1 MNCRR
6 IYVENFRNIESADL
20 TFSPEINILQGDNAQ
35 GKTNMLEAVY
45 LTALGRS
52 FRQAGDNEM
61 IEFGKDSCFIS
72 NTYCDS
78 VREMNI
84 KINLFAG
91 KKQKAIEHNGLK
103 VNRISEIVGAFKVII
118 FCPEHLSLIK
128 EGPSL
133 RRAFFDVALSQI
145 RPVYINALQR
155 YNAVLRERNTLLK
168 NAIQSKENFDG
179 TIDIWSEQLAKEAA
193 FITVSRVKYLKMI
206 QTYASE
212 CFRDM
217 TSDREKPEFVYMSS
231 SGLKEEEC
239 TDENLCRQRYSE
251 LYNGRHEREIAAGA
265 TLWGIHKD
273 DIDISLNGSKAR
285 FYCSQGQQRSL
296 ALSMKIAEGEIIK
309 RLCGGD
315 YPVFLLDDVFSE
327 LDRSRREYLLS
338 SIKNKQVILTSCEL
352 SNISD
357 TAKIPNS
364 ELISVKTA
372 ALTPI
377 KN

>member
-6 IYVENFRNIESADL
+6 ICVENFRNIESADL

-61 IEFGKDSCFIS
+61 IKLGKDRCCIS
-72 NTYCDS
+72 NTYRDS

-103 VNRISEIVGAFKVII
+103 VNKISEIVGAFKVII

-145 RPVYINALQR
+145 RPVYINSLQR
-155 YNAVLRERNTLLK
+155 YNAVLKERNTLLK
-168 NAIQSKENFDG
+168 NAMQSKENFDG

-193 FITVSRVKYLKMI
+193 FITVSRIKYLKMI

-217 TSDREKPEFVYMSS
+217 TSDKEKPEFVYVSS
-231 SGLKEEEC
+231 SGLSEEEC

-251 LYNGRHEREIAAGA
+251 LYNSRHEREIAAGA

-352 SNISD
+352 SNITNIANIS
-357 TAKIPNS
+357 NS
-364 ELISVKTA
+364 EVISVKNGIFTR
-372 ALTPI
+372 T

>member
-1 MNCRR
+1 MNCGR
-6 IYVENFRNIESADL
+6 ICVENFRNIESADL

-35 GKTNMLEAVY
+35 GKTNILEAVY

-61 IEFGKDSCFIS
+61 IKFGKDRCCIS

-103 VNRISEIVGAFKVII
+103 VNKISEIVGAFKVII

-155 YNAVLRERNTLLK
+155 YNAVLKERNTLLK
-168 NAIQSKENFDG
+168 SAMQSKENFDG

-193 FITVSRVKYLKMI
+193 FITVSRIKYLKMI

-217 TSDREKPEFVYMSS
+217 TSDKEKPEFVYVSS
-231 SGLKEEEC
+231 SGLSEEEC
-239 TDENLCRQRYSE
+239 TDVNLCRQRYSE
-251 LYNGRHEREIAAGA
+251 LYNSRHEREIAAGA

-357 TAKIPNS
+357 IANISNS
-364 ELISVKTA
+364 EVISVKNGVFTR
-372 ALTPI
+372 I